1 MAQQLINIGTAANDG
16 TGDSLRAAGGKI
28 NSNFTELYGRTAYT
42 LPIATNA
49 TLGGVKVGDTLQIN
63 ASTGVLSLNASL
75 DNLTDVAITSL
86 ASGQILINNGTNFIN
101 STPLYINFNGKY
113 NTDPSIA
120 GVRDGDQ
127 YWNNLDSKM
136 QVYISEW
143 RELNGAERF
152 KFQDDSLFQMQNDA
166 YFQFQG

>member
-1 MAQQLINIGTAANDG
+1 MAQTLI
-16 TGDSLRAAGGKI
+16 RH
-28 NSNFTELYGRTAYT
+28 E
-42 LPIATNA
+42 
-49 TLGGVKVGDTLQIN
+49 QIEDVF
-63 ASTGVLSLNASL
+63 AFRASL
-75 DNLTDVAITSL
+75 GSLAVQNTVGLTDLTGIAITSL

-101 STPLYINFNGKY
+101 TTPLYINFNGKY
-113 NTDPSIA
+113 NTDPSIT

-166 YFQFQG
+166 YFQFQD

>member
-1 MAQQLINIGTAANDG
+1 MAQTLIRHEQIEDVFAFRASLGSLAVQNNINYSTLSGLP
-16 TGDSLRAAGGKI
+16 SLGSLAVL
-28 NSNFTELYGRTAYT
+28 NSL
-42 LPIATNA
+42 
-49 TLGGVKVGDTLQIN
+49 
-63 ASTGVLSLNASL
+63 SL